1 MKTTRYDPDLLIE
14 LLRMPY
20 HVAQAFRALCK
31 ASEAE
36 TPADKMVLMGAAQE
50 HVDQELIR
58 LRVALQSPP
67 KEVERLFGA
76 VLDPDFG
83 LAEEALNEAYQ
94 MRESLAARK
103 EGSGK

>member
-1 MKTTRYDPDLLIE
+1 MKHTGFDPDLLIE

-20 HVAQAFRALCK
+20 HVAQALRALCK
-31 ASEAE
+31 AAEAE
-36 TPADKMVLMGAAQE
+36 TPADKMILMGAAQE

-76 VLDPDFG
+76 VLDPDYG
-83 LAEEALNEAYQ
+83 LAEEALSEAYQ
-94 MRESLAARK
+94 IRESLAARK
-103 EGSGK
+103 EGPEK

>member
-1 MKTTRYDPDLLIE
+1 MGSTGFNPDHVIE

-20 HVAQAFRALCK
+20 HVAHAFRALCR

-36 TPADKMVLMGAAQE
+36 SAADKMILMGAAQE

-58 LRVALQSPP
+58 LRVLLQNPP
-67 KEVERLFGA
+67 QQAERLFGA
-76 VLDPDFG
+76 VLDPDYG

-103 EGSGK
+103 EGSEK